1 MLMSRKG
8 NDMIKLRS
16 KVQVVSK
23 IIKKTQAIF
32 FKNLKI
38 GHEIEITAFVR
49 NPGRG
54 RGLYATSM
62 RIGNITTGEEAE
74 FTMTVLAGH
83 LAKFEFQEDR
93 DESDS

>member
-1 MLMSRKG
+1 
-8 NDMIKLRS
+8 MIKLRS

-23 IIKKTQAIF
+23 LLKKTQAVF
-32 FKNLKI
+32 FKNLET

-49 NPGRG
+49 SPGRG

-62 RIGNITTGEEAE
+62 RIENITTGEEAE

-93 DESDS
+93 D

>member
-1 MLMSRKG
+1 
-8 NDMIKLRS
+8 MIKLRS

-23 IIKKTQAIF
+23 ILKKTQAIF

-38 GHEIEITAFVR
+38 GQEIEITAFVR

-62 RIGNITTGEEAE
+62 RIGNISTGEEAE
-74 FTMTVLAGH
+74 FSMTVLAGH
-83 LAKFEFQEDR
+83 LAKFEFEEDR